1 MLLQE
6 ILKPVSS
13 HRSFGRFGL
22 GFLFRGYTQRL
33 KWLFHVMI
41 WLWNL
46 LVKVHT
52 SVKFLGYFLQLVGA
66 GSSSSKNIFL
76 SESLHIL
83 YTSIMKSFLWC
94 SNSIAFHQ
102 LKSLLLFSKFVLEY
116 SFSELFLFLSSCNI
130 FKSHFFKNLF
140 PLNFLCLFLLEN
152 FLLLLGSNLSS
163 LDSCFDVDFSSSKH
177 LFFLFFNNSYSLFGI
192 VFLRVLFS
200 IFSCEYKLFVSPKF
214 C

>member
-1 MLLQE
+1 
-6 ILKPVSS
+6 
-13 HRSFGRFGL
+13 
-22 GFLFRGYTQRL
+22 
-33 KWLFHVMI
+33 MI

-52 SVKFLGYFLQLVGA
+52 SVKFLGYFLQLVWA

-83 YTSIMKSFLWC
+83 YPSIMKSFLRC

-102 LKSLLLFSKFVLEY
+102 LKSLLLFSKFVLKY

-130 FKSHFFKNLF
+130 FKSHFFKDLF

-152 FLLLLGSNLSS
+152 FLLLLGSDLSS
-163 LDSCFDVDFSSSKH
+163 LDSCFDVDFSSSEH
-177 LFFLFFNNSYSLFGI
+177 LLFLFFDYSDSLFGI
-192 VFLRVLFS
+192 VFLRVFFS
-200 IFSCEYKLFVSPKF
+200 IFSCKNKLLVSPKF
-214 C
+214 SKFLMFQLFLIHLFNFKPM